1 MQTAQFI
8 EALQSDLRELAQL
21 GGEEL
26 VQAAHRLEGAVKQ
39 SATLRLI
46 DALTQVALEVSSQ
59 LPNGHLDVRLAGQD
73 PELVYVEE
81 EDEEPQAQAAEDG
94 LTARITLRLPESLKV
109 ALETA
114 AEAEGVSVNTWLVRA
129 LAALGVERRR
139 PCDPVGKTH
148 HGLRPVLRGGVMQFF
163 PALFGHLEVHVD
175 TRDPRRARR
184 RPVVRS
190 GR

>member
-8 EALQSDLRELAQL
+8 EALQADLRELAQL

-26 VQAAHRLEGAVKQ
+26 VQATHRLEGAVKQ

-81 EDEEPQAQAAEDG
+81 EGEEPQAQAEDG
-94 LTARITLRLPESLKV
+94 LSARISLRLPESLKV
-109 ALETA
+109 ALEKA
-114 AEAEGVSVNTWLVRA
+114 AETEGVSVNTWLVRA
-129 LAALGVERRR
+129 LQRAVSS
-139 PCDPVGKTH
+139 
-148 HGLRPVLRGGVMQFF
+148 GG
-163 PALFGHLEVHVD
+163 
-175 TRDPRRARR
+175 RA
-184 RPVVRS
+184 VRS
-190 GR
+190 GKRITGYAQS

>member
-59 LPNGHLDVRLAGQD
+59 LPNGHLDVRLCRAG
-73 PELVYVEE
+73 PGARLRRGGGRG
-81 EDEEPQAQAAEDG
+81 AAG
-94 LTARITLRLPESLKV
+94 AKPPRTASPPGSPFVCPSRSRSRSRRPRS
-109 ALETA
+109 
-114 AEAEGVSVNTWLVRA
+114 AEGVSVNTWLVRA
-129 LAALGVERRR
+129 LERSVSSGGGRA
-139 PCDPVGKTH
+139 VKSGKRIT
-148 HGLRPVLRGGVMQFF
+148 GYAQ
-163 PALFGHLEVHVD
+163 
-175 TRDPRRARR
+175 
-184 RPVVRS
+184 S
-190 GR
+190 

>member
-21 GGEEL
+21 GGDEL

-81 EDEEPQAQAAEDG
+81 EGEEPPAQAAEDG
-94 LTARITLRLPESLKV
+94 LNARITLRLPESLKV

-129 LAALGVERRR
+129 LQRSVSGGGGRAVRT
-139 PCDPVGKTH
+139 GKRIT
-148 HGLRPVLRGGVMQFF
+148 GYAQ
-163 PALFGHLEVHVD
+163 
-175 TRDPRRARR
+175 
-184 RPVVRS
+184 S
-190 GR
+190 

>member
-8 EALQSDLRELAQL
+8 EALQADVRELAQL

-81 EDEEPQAQAAEDG
+81 EGEEPPAQAAEDG
-94 LTARITLRLPESLKV
+94 LDRKSTRLNSSHVRI
-109 ALETA
+109 
-114 AEAEGVSVNTWLVRA
+114 
-129 LAALGVERRR
+129 
-139 PCDPVGKTH
+139 
-148 HGLRPVLRGGVMQFF
+148 
-163 PALFGHLEVHVD
+163 
-175 TRDPRRARR
+175 
-184 RPVVRS
+184 
-190 GR
+190 